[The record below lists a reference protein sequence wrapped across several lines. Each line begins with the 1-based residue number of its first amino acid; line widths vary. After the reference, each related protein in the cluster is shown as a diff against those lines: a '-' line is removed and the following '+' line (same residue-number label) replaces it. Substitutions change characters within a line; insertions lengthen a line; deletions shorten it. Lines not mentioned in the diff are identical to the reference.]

1 MKQITRNEAE
11 SLFLTSEV
19 VSSNIEQ
26 DQQEMRIRMTFADD
40 RSFLVKYDFLD
51 HEKRYFV
58 LNSEI

>member
-19 VSSNIEQ
+19 ISSNIEQ
-26 DQQEMRIRMTFADD
+26 DQHEMRIRLTLADD
-40 RSFLVKYDFLD
+40 RSFLVKYDFSD

-58 LNSEI
+58 LNSAT